1 VERYRHTQI
10 GWVTLTAMAA
20 GLVIVGSALVS
31 ADENWVALAVLVLLI
46 VAMIAYSSLTVTIS
60 DDTLEVRY
68 GPGLIRRQYQLA
80 DVVSSKAVRN
90 PFYYGWGTRLTPH
103 GWLYNVSGFDAV
115 EVEFNTGKKIRIGT
129 DEPQTLVTAIQEATR
144 LSRRRTS

>member
-1 VERYRHTQI
+1 MERYRHTQI